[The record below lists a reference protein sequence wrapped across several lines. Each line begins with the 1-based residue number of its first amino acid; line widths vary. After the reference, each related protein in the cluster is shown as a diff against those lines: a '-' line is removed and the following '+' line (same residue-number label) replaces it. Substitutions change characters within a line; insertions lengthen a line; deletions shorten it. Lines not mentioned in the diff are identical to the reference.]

1 MKRLTL
7 VASVVILA
15 AGTAKD
21 TASTDST
28 GAAMAP
34 APAPA
39 PTVDSTM
46 MRDSLMRDSVMRDS
60 MMRADSATKRP

>member
-7 VASVVILA
+7 VASVFILA
-15 AGTAKD
+15 ACTAKD
-21 TASTDST
+21 TATTDST

-39 PTVDSTM
+39 PMTMDSAA
-46 MRDSLMRDSVMRDS
+46 MRDSLMRDSIFNANRREDWWL
-60 MMRADSATKRP
+60 DK